1 MNRVILSGEIGSDI
15 VLKKT
20 AAGQSLCNF
29 SIEVKD
35 KGKNGQEYKSFF
47 DCTAWG
53 ENAEHINQ
61 YGFRGQ
67 HIAVDGKFQKSSY
80 TNNSGQKVY
89 KTSVY
94 VMDVELSLNN
104 ATIPQTQAYQQT
116 SQQQMQ
122 QQMQQPQTVPFTNN
136 HKDLVEFYDEV
147 EIKNDKENK
156 SKVFTC
162 NGKKYEQE
170 TLF

>member
-29 SIEVKD
+29 SIEVKE
-35 KGKNGQEYKSFF
+35 KGKDGQERKYFF

-67 HIAVDGKFQKSSY
+67 HIEIDGKLQKSSY
-80 TNNSGQKVY
+80 TNKENQKVY

-94 VMDVELSLNN
+94 VMDVELSVNN
-104 ATIPQTQAYQQT
+104 ATMPQTQAYQT
-116 SQQQMQ
+116 NQQQMQ
-122 QQMQQPQTVPFTNN
+122 QQMQQPQTVPFTNQVN
-136 HKDLVEFYDEV
+136 YQSYPTNDDLGEGMPLPKPY
-147 EIKNDKENK
+147 KEN
-156 SKVFTC
+156 T
-162 NGKKYEQE
+162 YE
-170 TLF
+170 

>member
-20 AAGQSLCNF
+20 NTGQSLCNF
-29 SIEVKD
+29 SIEVKE
-35 KGKNGQEYKSFF
+35 KGKNGQEFKSFF

-67 HIAVDGKFQKSSY
+67 HIAVDGKLQKSSY
-80 TNNSGQKVY
+80 TNKDNQKVY

-94 VMDVELSLNN
+94 VMDVELSVNN

-116 SQQQMQ
+116 CKQQAYQPQSQQMQ
-122 QQMQQPQTVPFTNN
+122 QSQTVPFTNQVN
-136 HKDLVEFYDEV
+136 YKSYPNNDDLGEGMPF
-147 EIKNDKENK
+147 
-156 SKVFTC
+156 
-162 NGKKYEQE
+162 
-170 TLF
+170 

>member
-15 VLKKT
+15 TLKKT

-29 SIEVKD
+29 SIEVKE
-35 KGKNGQEYKSFF
+35 KGKDGQERKYFF

-67 HIAVDGKFQKSSY
+67 HIAVDGKLQKSSY
-80 TNNSGQKVY
+80 TNKENQKVY

-94 VMDVELSLNN
+94 VMDVELSVNN
-104 ATIPQTQAYQQT
+104 ATMPQTQAYQQT
-116 SQQQMQ
+116 YQPQQ
-122 QQMQQPQTVPFTNN
+122 QQMQQPQTVPFTNQVN
-136 HKDLVEFYDEV
+136 YQSYPEHYD
-147 EIKNDKENK
+147 NDEGMP
-156 SKVFTC
+156 F
-162 NGKKYEQE
+162 
-170 TLF
+170 

>member
-29 SIEVKD
+29 SIEVKE
-35 KGKNGQEYKSFF
+35 KGKDGQERKYFF
-47 DCTAWG
+47 ECTAWG

-67 HIAVDGKFQKSSY
+67 HIAVDGKLQKSSY

-94 VMDVELSLNN
+94 VMDVELSVNN
-104 ATIPQTQAYQQT
+104 ATMPQTQAYQQT
-116 SQQQMQ
+116 YQQTYQPQ
-122 QQMQQPQTVPFTNN
+122 SQQMQQPQTVPFTNQVN
-136 HKDLVEFYDEV
+136 YQSYPEHYDSDEGMP
-147 EIKNDKENK
+147 
-156 SKVFTC
+156 F
-162 NGKKYEQE
+162 
-170 TLF
+170 

>member
-20 AAGQSLCNF
+20 STGQSLCNF
-29 SIEVKD
+29 SIEVKE
-35 KGKNGQEYKSFF
+35 KGKDGQEHKSFF

-67 HIAVDGKFQKSSY
+67 HIAVDGKLQKSSY
-80 TNNSGQKVY
+80 TNKDNQKVY

-94 VMDVELSLNN
+94 VMDVELALNN
-104 ATIPQTQAYQQT
+104 ATMPQTQAYQQQ
-116 SQQQMQ
+116 SQQMYQSQ
-122 QQMQQPQTVPFTNN
+122 SQQMQQPQTVPFTNQVN
-136 HKDLVEFYDEV
+136 YKSYPNNDDLGEGMPF
-147 EIKNDKENK
+147 
-156 SKVFTC
+156 
-162 NGKKYEQE
+162 
-170 TLF
+170 

>member
-20 AAGQSLCNF
+20 NTGQSLCNF
-29 SIEVKD
+29 SIEVKE
-35 KGKNGQEYKSFF
+35 KGKDGQERKYFF

-67 HIAVDGKFQKSSY
+67 HIAVDGKLQKSSH
-80 TNNSGQKVY
+80 TNKDNQKVY

-94 VMDVELSLNN
+94 VMDVELALNN
-104 ATIPQTQAYQQT
+104 ATMPQTQAYQQA
-116 SQQQMQ
+116 SQQTYQPQ
-122 QQMQQPQTVPFTNN
+122 QQQTQQPQTVPFTNQVN
-136 HKDLVEFYDEV
+136 YQSYPEHYD
-147 EIKNDKENK
+147 NDEGMP
-156 SKVFTC
+156 F
-162 NGKKYEQE
+162 
-170 TLF
+170 

>member
-20 AAGQSLCNF
+20 TTGQSLCNF
-29 SIEVKD
+29 SIEVKE
-35 KGKNGQEYKSFF
+35 KGKDGQERKYFF

-67 HIAVDGKFQKSSY
+67 HIAVDGKLQKSSY
-80 TNNSGQKVY
+80 TNKENQNVY

-94 VMDVELSLNN
+94 VMDVELALNN
-104 ATIPQTQAYQQT
+104 ATIPQTQAYQQQT
-116 SQQQMQ
+116 SQQSYQQ
-122 QQMQQPQTVPFTNN
+122 TYQPQSQQMQQPQTVPFTNQVN
-136 HKDLVEFYDEV
+136 YQSYPNNDDLDEGMP
-147 EIKNDKENK
+147 
-156 SKVFTC
+156 F
-162 NGKKYEQE
+162 
-170 TLF
+170 

>member
-15 VLKKT
+15 TLKKT

-29 SIEVKD
+29 SIEVKE
-35 KGKNGQEYKSFF
+35 KGKNGQEFKSFF

-67 HIAVDGKFQKSSY
+67 HIAVDGKLQKSSY
-80 TNNSGQKVY
+80 TNKENQKVY

-94 VMDVELSLNN
+94 VMDVELSVNN
-104 ATIPQTQAYQQT
+104 ATMPQTQAYQQQ
-116 SQQQMQ
+116 SQQTYQPQ
-122 QQMQQPQTVPFTNN
+122 SQQMQQPQTVPFTNQVN
-136 HKDLVEFYDEV
+136 YQSYPEHYDSDEGMP
-147 EIKNDKENK
+147 
-156 SKVFTC
+156 F
-162 NGKKYEQE
+162 
-170 TLF
+170 

>member
-15 VLKKT
+15 TLKKT

-29 SIEVKD
+29 SIEVKE
-35 KGKNGQEYKSFF
+35 KGKNGQEFKSFF

-67 HIAVDGKFQKSSY
+67 HIAVDGKLQKSSY
-80 TNNSGQKVY
+80 TNKENQKVY

-94 VMDVELSLNN
+94 VMDVELSVNN
-104 ATIPQTQAYQQT
+104 ATMPQTQAYQQQ
-116 SQQQMQ
+116 SQQTYQPQ
-122 QQMQQPQTVPFTNN
+122 SQQMQQPQTVPFTNQVN
-136 HKDLVEFYDEV
+136 YQSYPEHNDLDEGMP
-147 EIKNDKENK
+147 
-156 SKVFTC
+156 F
-162 NGKKYEQE
+162 
-170 TLF
+170 

>member
-20 AAGQSLCNF
+20 ATGQSLCNF
-29 SIEVKD
+29 SIEAKE
-35 KGKNGQEYKSFF
+35 KGKDGQERKYFF

-67 HIAVDGKFQKSSY
+67 HIAVDGKLQKSSY
-80 TNNSGQKVY
+80 TNKENQKVY

-94 VMDVELSLNN
+94 VMDVELALNN
-104 ATIPQTQAYQQT
+104 ATMPQTQAYQEA
-116 SQQQMQ
+116 SQQTYQPQPQ
-122 QQMQQPQTVPFTNN
+122 QQMQQPQTVPFTNQVN
-136 HKDLVEFYDEV
+136 YQSYPNNDDLGEGMPF
-147 EIKNDKENK
+147 
-156 SKVFTC
+156 
-162 NGKKYEQE
+162 
-170 TLF
+170 

>member
-20 AAGQSLCNF
+20 ATGQSLCNF
-29 SIEVKD
+29 SIEVKE
-35 KGKNGQEYKSFF
+35 KGKNGQEFKSFF

-53 ENAEHINQ
+53 DNAEHINQ

-67 HIAVDGKFQKSSY
+67 HIAVDGKLQKSSY

-94 VMDVELSLNN
+94 VMDVELALNN
-104 ATIPQTQAYQQT
+104 ATMPQTQAYQQQAQPQ
-116 SQQQMQ
+116 S
-122 QQMQQPQTVPFTNN
+122 QQMQQPQTVPFTNQVN
-136 HKDLVEFYDEV
+136 YQSYPEHYD
-147 EIKNDKENK
+147 NDEGMP
-156 SKVFTC
+156 F
-162 NGKKYEQE
+162 
-170 TLF
+170 